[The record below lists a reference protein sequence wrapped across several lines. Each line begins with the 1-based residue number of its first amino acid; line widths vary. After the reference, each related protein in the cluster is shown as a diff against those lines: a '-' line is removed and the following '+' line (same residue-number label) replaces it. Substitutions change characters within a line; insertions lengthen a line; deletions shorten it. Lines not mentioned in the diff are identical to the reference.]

1 MKAVVKKPIK
11 VRETVFEN
19 GKKVKEIERIEYAEE
34 EVFVP
39 PDVTA
44 DMFYLKNRVPD
55 RWGERKDFG
64 VDERPTGIILLPQAE
79 E

>member
-1 MKAVVKKPIK
+1 M
-11 VRETVFEN
+11 
-19 GKKVKEIERIEYAEE
+19 KEIERIEYAEE

-55 RWGERKDFG
+55 RWGDKRELVD
-64 VDERPTGIILLPQAE
+64 DERPTGIILLPEAVE
-79 E
+79 